1 METAVTRPR
10 GAGKPEHPRWAVR
23 GLSLTVLAA
32 GLAVAGGARAQDPL
46 LQAEPIPSH
55 PVRTVTVSGPCL
67 DRACQARAHM
77 EQAQEAC
84 APLIE
89 GLAERESEWIYRPP
103 GGIFDRFDWPDETGT
118 AIRYKGDRIRFQTPS
133 GSWARMRY
141 ECGYDV
147 ARGQAL
153 FARAERV
160 RVRQAPERAAGAEEP
175 RVEPARS
182 AVAGTV
188 AAVSEEPR
196 AEPRWAAPQ
205 TVRAEPAKSAKSGR
219 AKVKRVV
226 KKRAASAKAK
236 KAAARRKDAK
246 SRRAGK
252 AGAKPRASR
261 PAKKPRRRR

>member
-1 METAVTRPR
+1 
-10 GAGKPEHPRWAVR
+10 
-23 GLSLTVLAA
+23 LSLTVLAA

-77 EQAQEAC
+77 ELAQEAC

-89 GLAERESEWIYRPP
+89 GLSEGDFEWIYRPS
-103 GGIFDRFDWPDETGT
+103 GGVFDRFDWPDETGT

-153 FARAERV
+153 FARAERG
-160 RVRQAPERAAGAEEP
+160 RGRQGPGRASVAEEP
-175 RVEPARS
+175 RIEAAPVQS
-182 AVAGTV
+182 AATV
-188 AAVSEEPR
+188 APDTAPAVVPEEASEPR
-196 AEPRWAAPQ
+196 RAAPTPQ
-205 TVRAEPAKSAKSGR
+205 RAVRATPAKSVKSAR
-219 AKVKRVV
+219 AAVKRT
-226 KKRAASAKAK
+226 AK
-236 KAAARRKDAK
+236 KARAAPARAKKKTVARKSK
-246 SRRAGK
+246 
-252 AGAKPRASR
+252 AKPRAVKR
-261 PAKKPRRRR
+261 TAAKKARKSR